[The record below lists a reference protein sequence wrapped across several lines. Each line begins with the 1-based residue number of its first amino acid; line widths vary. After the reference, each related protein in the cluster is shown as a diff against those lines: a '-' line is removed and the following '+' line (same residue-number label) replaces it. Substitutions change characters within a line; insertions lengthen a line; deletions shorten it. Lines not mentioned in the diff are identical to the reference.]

1 MFLFSWPQ
9 TGTDHLQYW
18 LSIHLVCLSDVKKQ
32 KKLISTIERKFQNTC
47 KVLGFHKPDTS
58 ESRRLIKVTLCLF

>member
-18 LSIHLVCLSDVKKQ
+18 LSIHLVCLSDVKK
-32 KKLISTIERKFQNTC
+32 KIISAIERKFKLLAIQ
-47 KVLGFHKPDTS
+47 G
-58 ESRRLIKVTLCLF
+58 SRFSQAGYIQKQTFN